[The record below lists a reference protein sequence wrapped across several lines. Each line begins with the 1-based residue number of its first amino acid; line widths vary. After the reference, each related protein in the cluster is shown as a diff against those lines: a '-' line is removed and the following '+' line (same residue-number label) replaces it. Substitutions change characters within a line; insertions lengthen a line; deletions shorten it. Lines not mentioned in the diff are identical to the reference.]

1 MSIELQRFQ
10 TNLTPDWDSF
20 VSDSANGT
28 LFHLRRFL
36 NYHAPDRFVDY
47 SWILKAKNHIIGVF
61 PAVLQSTAQ
70 GNSFL
75 SHPGASFGGII
86 YRKDMGIRQAHDM
99 IHLLIDYFRQENIAN
114 IRITIPPVWYDVQLN
129 QYIEFA
135 LLSEGFNYEKQE
147 LSSIVPLNSLPENI
161 ESTFSDT
168 TRRAI
173 RKAIKNGVTI
183 EWSNNIRE
191 YYSILKDN
199 LSLRHNVKPTHTLS
213 ELIQLQELF
222 PDKILL
228 LAAFYKR
235 KMIGGIVPFICNSR
249 VVLAFYISHTM
260 EFQHLRA
267 VDFLMASFIGWARE
281 KGFHYVDFGTFT
293 LNMEPNWGLG
303 KFKEKFSA
311 RGAFRSTL
319 IFTETQEKR

>member
-1 MSIELQRFQ
+1 MSIVLHRFQ
-10 TNLTPDWDSF
+10 TNLTHDWDSF

-36 NYHAPDRFVDY
+36 SYHAPGKFIDY
-47 SWILKAKNHIIGVF
+47 SWIFKVKNRIIGVF
-61 PAVLQSTAQ
+61 PAVLLTTAQ
-70 GNSFL
+70 ENSVV
-75 SHPGASFGGII
+75 SHPGSSYGGIV
-86 YRKDMGIRQAHDM
+86 YGNEMGIRQAHDM
-99 IHLLIDYFRQENIAN
+99 VHLLLQQIRQDKISTV
-114 IRITIPPVWYDVQLN
+114 RITVPPVWYDVQPN

-135 LLSEGFNYEKQE
+135 LLSEGFSYQKQE
-147 LSSIVPLNSLPENI
+147 LSSVVSLRSLPQDFED
-161 ESTFSDT
+161 SLADA

-173 RKAIKNGVTI
+173 QKAIKNGVTI
-183 EWSNNIRE
+183 EWSNNIRD
-191 YYSILKDN
+191 YYSILKQN
-199 LSLRHNVKPTHTLS
+199 LSLRHNVKPTHSLS
-213 ELIQLQELF
+213 ELIHLQELF
-222 PDKILL
+222 PDKIFL
-228 LAAFYKR
+228 LAAFYEE

-249 VVLAFYISHTM
+249 VVLAFYISHAM

-267 VDFLMASFIGWARE
+267 VDYLMASFINWARE

-319 IFTETQEKR
+319 ILTQK